1 MESDKKKIVVFTG
14 AGISAESGLSTYRDS
29 DGLWN
34 QLPVE
39 SLATKQ
45 AWLQNPE
52 LVLAFYNDRI
62 AKANV
67 AQPNAAHLAIAE
79 LEKTFE
85 VTVITQNVDDL
96 HERAGSTNVIHLH
109 GRLNY
114 AQSSADSSLVYP
126 WHGKPILMGQ
136 RCELNSQLRPNIVLF
151 GEQVPHLDEARK
163 LIREADKVLAVGSSL
178 TVQPAARLLN
188 KARFHAEK
196 ILISK
201 EIKKKPFGYQFIRGN
216 ASNLVPVVCSNW
228 LREAQHQ

>member
-1 MESDKKKIVVFTG
+1 MGSDKKKIVVFTG
-14 AGISAESGLSTYRDS
+14 AGISAESGLATYRDS

-45 AWLQNPE
+45 AWQQNPE

-62 AKANV
+62 AKANA

-79 LEKTFE
+79 LEKTFD

-109 GRLNY
+109 GRLKY
-114 AQSSADSSLVYP
+114 AQSSADASLVYP
-126 WHGKPILMGQ
+126 WHGKLILMGQ

-151 GEQVPHLDEARK
+151 GEQVPHLDEARI

>member
-1 MESDKKKIVVFTG
+1 MGSDKKKIVVFTG
-14 AGISAESGLSTYRDS
+14 AGISAESGLATYRDS

-45 AWLQNPE
+45 AFEHNPE

-62 AKANV
+62 EKANN
-67 AQPNAAHLAIAE
+67 AEPNAAHKAIAD
-79 LEKTFE
+79 LEQGYD

-96 HERAGSTNVIHLH
+96 HERAGSSKVIHLH
-109 GRLNY
+109 GQINL
-114 AQSSADSSLVYP
+114 AQSSVDPTLVYP
-126 WHGKPILMGQ
+126 WYGKPILMGQ
-136 RCELNSQLRPNIVLF
+136 CCEQNSQLRPHIVLF
-151 GEQVPHLDEARK
+151 GEQVLHLDEARR
-163 LIREADKVLAVGSSL
+163 LIRSADKVLAVGSSL

-201 EIKKKPFGYQFIRGN
+201 EIKKKPFGYVFLRGN
-216 ASNLVPVVCSNW
+216 ASELVPSVCADW
-228 LREAQHQ
+228 LGKN